1 MFRRFE
7 GKIFKPFH
15 FSFICEVNFL
25 DIIIAIPLVYGAYKG
40 FRNGFIMEIFTILAL
55 FVGLYAAFTFSDQLT
70 ALFIDT
76 QHEEPEY
83 LPPLIFIVLLI
94 GVGFGVYFAGK
105 ALEKVIKVAMLSTP
119 NRIAGGIVG
128 TAKFLYFT
136 GCALMFM
143 KSMDKEEKFISSDTR
158 DNSLLYRFST
168 EFVSKTIPGV
178 TETYLYKF
186 QSGKENEKKGEE
198 INTNPEVS
206 SDDVIKAKE
215 LADRHNISEKEAIEV
230 IKNNK

>member
-1 MFRRFE
+1 M
-7 GKIFKPFH
+7 
-15 FSFICEVNFL
+15 NFL

-70 ALFIDT
+70 EMFVDT

-105 ALEKVIKVAMLSTP
+105 ALEKVIKAAMLSTP
-119 NRIAGGIVG
+119 NRIAGGIIG

-136 GCALMFM
+136 GSMLMFM
-143 KSMDKEEKFISSDTR
+143 TSIDKGEKFISADTKE
-158 DNSLLYRFST
+158 NSLLYRFST
-168 EFVSKTIPGV
+168 EFVSKTIPGA

-186 QSGKENEKKGEE
+186 QTGKGKENEKKEE
-198 INTNPEVS
+198 EMNTNPEIS
-206 SDDVIKAKE
+206 KEDIIKARE
-215 LADRHNISEKEAIEV
+215 LAEQYNISEKEAIEI
-230 IKNNK
+230 IKKSK

>member
-1 MFRRFE
+1 
-7 GKIFKPFH
+7 
-15 FSFICEVNFL
+15 VNFL
-25 DIIIAIPLVYGAYKG
+25 DIIIAIPLAYGGYKG

-76 QHEEPEY
+76 KKEEPEY
-83 LPPLIFIVLLI
+83 LPPLVFIILLI
-94 GVGFGVYFAGK
+94 GVGVGVYFAGK
-105 ALEKVIKVAMLSTP
+105 ALEKVIKAASLSLP
-119 NRIAGGIVG
+119 NRVGGGIIG
-128 TAKFLYFT
+128 TSKFLYFT
-136 GCALMFM
+136 GCLLMFM
-143 KSMDKEEKFISSDTR
+143 GSIDREETFISSDTR

-168 EFVSKTIPGV
+168 EFVSKTIPGA

-186 QSGKENEKKGEE
+186 QTGKENEKKEE
-198 INTNPEVS
+198 EVNTDSEIS
-206 SDDVIKAKE
+206 KEDIIKARE

>member
-1 MFRRFE
+1 M
-7 GKIFKPFH
+7 
-15 FSFICEVNFL
+15 NFL

-70 ALFIDT
+70 GMFVDT

-105 ALEKVIKVAMLSTP
+105 ALEKVIKAAMLSTP
-119 NRIAGGIVG
+119 NRIAGGIIG

-136 GCALMFM
+136 GSMLMFM
-143 KSMDKEEKFISSDTR
+143 TSMDKDEKFISSDTKE
-158 DNSLLYRFST
+158 NSLLYRFST
-168 EFVSKTIPGV
+168 ESVSKTIPGA

-186 QSGKENEKKGEE
+186 QTGKENEKKEE
-198 INTNPEVS
+198 EMNSNPEIS
-206 SDDVIKAKE
+206 KEDIIKARE
-215 LADRHNISEKEAIEV
+215 LAEKYNISEKEAIEI
-230 IKNNK
+230 IKKSK